1 MKQCIKSKP
10 IKWGSKFWFRCDSKI
25 GYLYE
30 LRMYLVRKDSTE
42 YNLGNSVEVNLATSL
57 NDSYCT
63 LHFDDFFS
71 SPSLIQVLFEKKHL
85 QHWNYPSK

>member
-10 IKWGSKFWFRCDSKI
+10 IKWGFKFWFRCDSKI

-63 LHFDDFFS
+63 LHFDNFFS

>member
-1 MKQCIKSKP
+1 
-10 IKWGSKFWFRCDSKI
+10 
-25 GYLYE
+25 
-30 LRMYLVRKDSTE
+30 MYLVRKDSTE

-71 SPSLIQVLFEKKHL
+71 SPSLIQVLFEKKTFTAL
-85 QHWNYPSK
+85 ELSEQIGKTCQHFRQTKI